1 MVANDAMVMIHRSS
15 LSTAV
20 NGANPRNDS
29 AEGTS
34 SNIGEPTEQPS
45 SEGTTPKEGRTTVT
59 SQRSTTPRTGD
70 QSRRTSQNPKTT
82 TQNANTGSESTTSPP
97 DVIPTETEKPHAG
110 PQKGE
115 SKKGPNFTFW

>member
-1 MVANDAMVMIHRSS
+1 MVMIHRSS

-45 SEGTTPKEGRTTVT
+45 SEGTTLRDEDTTARRTT
-59 SQRSTTPRTGD
+59 
-70 QSRRTSQNPKTT
+70 TSQNQKTSSE
-82 TQNANTGSESTTSPP
+82 NANTGSESTTSPH
-97 DVIPTETEKPHAG
+97 TLSGNARK
-110 PQKGE
+110 
-115 SKKGPNFTFW
+115 